1 MYRVEEE
8 TVRFLPK
15 IPAQPIG
22 YAEAQVFLQYVEIQ
36 CTHLIRST
44 NVIFRYMQ
52 GEEVE
57 EKWRGSLENVTYRY
71 GGDLISTS

>member
-1 MYRVEEE
+1 MDED
-8 TVRFLPK
+8 TVPFLPK

-52 GEEVE
+52 GDEVE
-57 EKWRGSLENVTYRY
+57 VKWRGSLENVTYRY